1 MKMRKTSI
9 VIALRLVL
17 IGTLTA
23 TAGATATP
31 TDDSAIQRFDIAVG
45 DYKYGELSV
54 DTETD
59 HVFAY
64 ANVGSESADKQ
75 VTLVARKDR
84 SSPHTIDIAHSTV
97 KNDGQVFWKG
107 TLTAAQLDWIH
118 TYGGRAVFFFRVNH
132 AVL

>member
-1 MKMRKTSI
+1 MRKTSI
-9 VIALRLVL
+9 VVALCLLL

-23 TAGATATP
+23 TAEVTAEP

-45 DYKYGELSV
+45 EYKYGELSI
-54 DTETD
+54 DMETD

-64 ANVGSESADKQ
+64 ANVGSSSADKH

-84 SSPHTIDIAHSTV
+84 SSPYTIDIAYSTV
-97 KNDGQVFWKG
+97 NSDGQVFWKG

-132 AVL
+132 SLL

>member
-1 MKMRKTSI
+1 MRKTSS
-9 VIALRLVL
+9 ALALYMVL

-23 TAGATATP
+23 TTGVTAAP
-31 TDDSAIQRFDIAVG
+31 ADDSAIQRFDIAVG

-54 DTETD
+54 DAETD
-59 HVFAY
+59 RVFAY
-64 ANVGSESADKQ
+64 ANVGSASADKQ

-84 SSPHTIDIAHSTV
+84 SSPHTIDIAHSIV
-97 KNDGQVFWKG
+97 NSDGQVFWKG

-132 AVL
+132 SLL

>member
-1 MKMRKTSI
+1 MRKTSI
-9 VIALRLVL
+9 VVTLCLVL

-23 TAGATATP
+23 ITGVTATSM
-31 TDDSAIQRFDIAVG
+31 DGSAIQRFDIAVG
-45 DYKYGELSV
+45 GYKYGELTV
-54 DTETD
+54 DTESD
-59 HVFAY
+59 QVSAN
-64 ANVGSESADKQ
+64 ANVGKEAADKW

-84 SSPHTIDIAHSTV
+84 FSPNTIDIGHSTV
-97 KNDGQVFWKG
+97 NRDGQVHLKG

>member
-1 MKMRKTSI
+1 MTMRKTSI
-9 VIALRLVL
+9 VIALCLVL
-17 IGTLTA
+17 VGTLTA

-31 TDDSAIQRFDIAVG
+31 TDGSAIQRFDIAVG
-45 DYKYGELSV
+45 DYKYGELAV

-84 SSPHTIDIAHSTV
+84 SSPHTIDIAHSIV
-97 KNDGQVFWKG
+97 NSDGQVFWKG

-132 AVL
+132 SLF

>member
-1 MKMRKTSI
+1 MRKTSI
-9 VIALRLVL
+9 VVALWLVL

-23 TAGATATP
+23 TAEVTAEP

-64 ANVGSESADKQ
+64 ANVGSSSADKQ

-84 SSPHTIDIAHSTV
+84 SSPHTIDIAHSIV
-97 KNDGQVFWKG
+97 NRDGQVIWKG

-132 AVL
+132 SLL

>member
-1 MKMRKTSI
+1 MRKTSI
-9 VIALRLVL
+9 VVALCLVL

-23 TAGATATP
+23 TTGVTAAP
-31 TDDSAIQRFDIAVG
+31 TDNSAIQRFDIAVG

-64 ANVGSESADKQ
+64 ANVGSSSADKQ
-75 VTLVARKDR
+75 VTLVARKDGA
-84 SSPHTIDIAHSTV
+84 SPHYIAIAHSTV
-97 KNDGQVFWKG
+97 NNGGQVHWEG

-118 TYGGRAVFFFRVNH
+118 AYGDGAVFFVRGNY
-132 AVL
+132 

>member
-1 MKMRKTSI
+1 MTMRKTTV
-9 VIALRLVL
+9 VIALCLVL

-23 TAGATATP
+23 TTEASATP
-31 TDDSAIQRFDIAVG
+31 TDDSAIQRFDIAIG

-59 HVFAY
+59 QVFAN
-64 ANVGSESADKQ
+64 ANVGKKLADKQ

-97 KNDGQVFWKG
+97 NRDGQVHWKG
-107 TLTAAQLDWIH
+107 TLAAAQLDWIH
-118 TYGGRAVFFFRVNH
+118 TYGDSAIFVVRVNH
-132 AVL
+132 SLF

>member
-1 MKMRKTSI
+1 MTMRKTSI
-9 VIALRLVL
+9 VVALCLVL
-17 IGTLTA
+17 IGILTA
-23 TAGATATP
+23 TTGTAAP

-54 DTETD
+54 DVETD

-64 ANVGSESADKQ
+64 ANVGSSSADKQ

-84 SSPHTIDIAHSTV
+84 LSPHTIDIAHSTV
-97 KNDGQVFWKG
+97 NSDGQVFWKG

-118 TYGGRAVFFFRVNH
+118 TYRDCAIFFVRVNH
-132 AVL
+132 SLF

>member
-1 MKMRKTSI
+1 MRKTSI
-9 VIALRLVL
+9 VIALCLVL

-23 TAGATATP
+23 TAGVTAAP
-31 TDDSAIQRFDIAVG
+31 TGDSAIQRFDIAVG

-54 DTETD
+54 DAETD

-75 VTLVARKDR
+75 VTLVARQDR
-84 SSPHTIDIAHSTV
+84 SSSHTIDIAHSSV
-97 KNDGQVFWKG
+97 KSDGQVFWKG

-132 AVL
+132 ALL